1 MIHVVQTICA
11 ATILGMQYWLQARE
25 RDTTYPKDKLILLCE
40 HDGWAWKI
48 QTASGQFFMLLHTLI
63 MIASALQVER
73 SFYTVFHHTQYF
85 KGEVPLTDDVCRS
98 LREAKAEQ

>member
-11 ATILGMQYWLQARE
+11 AIILGMQYWLQAEE
-25 RDTTYPKDKLILLCE
+25 RDGTYPTEKLILLCE
-40 HDGWAWKI
+40 HDGWEWKI
-48 QTASGQFFMLLHTLI
+48 QTVAGQFFMLLHTLI

-85 KGEVPLTDDVCRS
+85 KGEVPLTEDVYQS
-98 LREAKAEQ
+98 LREGKAIE